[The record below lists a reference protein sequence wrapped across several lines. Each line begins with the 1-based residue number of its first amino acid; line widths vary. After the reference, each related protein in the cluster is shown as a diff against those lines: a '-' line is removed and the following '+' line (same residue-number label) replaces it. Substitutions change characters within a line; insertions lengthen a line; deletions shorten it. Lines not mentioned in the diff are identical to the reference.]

1 MKCAK
6 HTDVETSLTCGRCET
21 PVCVRC
27 LTHTDVGIRCR
38 KCAPSRGWTA
48 AGARSTRLRNIII
61 IVGLVFVAV
70 VLIGGGSQLGGGS
83 NDIADYEQYVDDT
96 LAQYQ
101 PEVTASRL
109 IDPWIPEAGEE
120 QPPPGRRFVALEVT
134 IEYPDDRPFSHYVST
149 SHFKLIDSED
159 FASGA
164 TKSLV
169 GPPIPE
175 ALELTPGQRTKGWV
189 MFEIDEA
196 SDIKGVMYSVVEV
209 ALPQAESAVA
219 SPGEGGG

>member
-6 HTDVETSLTCGRCET
+6 HTDVETSLACGRCET

-48 AGARSTRLRNIII
+48 AGAGSTRLRNLII

-70 VLIGGGSQLGGGS
+70 VLIGGGSRLGGGS
-83 NDIADYEQYVDDT
+83 NDIPDYEQYVDDT

-101 PEVTASRL
+101 PEVTATRL
-109 IDPWIPEAGEE
+109 IDPWLPEASEDA
-120 QPPPGRRFVALEVT
+120 PPPGRRYVALEVT
-134 IEYPDDRPFSHYVST
+134 IEYPGDRPFSHYVT
-149 SHFKLIDSED
+149 SSNFKLIDSDD
-159 FASGA
+159 FAFGA

-175 ALELTPGQRTKGWV
+175 ALELAPGQRTKGWV
-189 MFEIDEA
+189 MFEIDDA
-196 SDIKGVMYSVVEV
+196 SDIKAVMYALSEV
-209 ALPQAESAVA
+209 ALPDAESGAA
-219 SPGEGGG
+219 SP